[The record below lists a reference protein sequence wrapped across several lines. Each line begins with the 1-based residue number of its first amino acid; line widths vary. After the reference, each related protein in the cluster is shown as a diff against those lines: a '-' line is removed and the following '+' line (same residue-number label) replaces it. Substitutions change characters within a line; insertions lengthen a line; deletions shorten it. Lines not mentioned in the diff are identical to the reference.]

1 MIDFKDSMS
10 TTDILKYVEVVI
22 SILLIFFVLLQNRS
36 GGLGTVFGGS
46 GGGEFYRSKR
56 GLEAFLYNGTIVL
69 GILFAVVALAIAVIN
84 A

>member
-1 MIDFKDSMS
+1 MNI
-10 TTDILKYVEVVI
+10 TDILKYVLAIDAVLLVI
-22 SILLIFFVLLQNRS
+22 TVLLQNRS

-56 GLEAFLYNGTIVL
+56 GLEAFLYNGTIIL
-69 GILFAVVALAIAVIN
+69 GILFAVVSLSIAVLN

>member
-1 MIDFKDSMS
+1 MEISN
-10 TTDILKYVEVVI
+10 ILKYSLVVI
-22 SILLIFFVLLQNRS
+22 SLLLIGFVLLQNRS

-56 GLEAFLYNGTIVL
+56 GLEAFLYNGTIIL
-69 GILFAVVALAIAVIN
+69 GILFAVVSLSIAVVN

>member
-1 MIDFKDSMS
+1 MS
-10 TTDILKYVEVVI
+10 ITDILKYVVAVI
-22 SILLIFFVLLQNRS
+22 AILLIVSVLLQNRS

-56 GLEAFLYNGTIVL
+56 GLEAFLYNGTIIL
-69 GILFAVVALAIAVIN
+69 GILFAVVSLSIAVLN

>member
-1 MIDFKDSMS
+1 MDINV
-10 TTDILKYVEVVI
+10 ILKYALAIIAVLIVIVV
-22 SILLIFFVLLQNRS
+22 LFQNRS

-56 GLEAFLYNGTIVL
+56 GMEAFLYNSTIIL
-69 GILFAVVALAIAVIN
+69 GILFVVISFSIALIN